1 MGAAQARIARAK
13 LSTTVSRETYAYLE
27 QKVESGEVT
36 SIAEALDRSISRV
49 RKLENREKLAKAT
62 ERYFDQL
69 EPRAVADES
78 ALAKNMASLAQG
90 IDFDQEL

>member
-13 LSTTVSRETYAYLE
+13 LSTTVSAETYAYLE

-36 SIAEALDRSISRV
+36 SIAEALDRSIARV

-62 ERYFDQL
+62 EQYFNQL
-69 EPRAVADES
+69 EPRAVAEEN
-78 ALAKNMASLAQG
+78 ALAKDVSSLAHG
-90 IDFDQEL
+90 IDFDEEL